1 MTHHLVGTT
10 EVAALLGLSRQRVHQ
25 LATEARDFPQ
35 PAVRL
40 AAGPVWER
48 DAIEGWAERTG
59 RTLATDGDV

>member
-10 EVAALLGLSRQRVHQ
+10 EVAAMLGVTRQRVYQ
-25 LATEARDFPQ
+25 LARDDPGFPQ

-48 DAIEGWAERTG
+48 GVIEAWARCTG
-59 RTLATDGDV
+59 RSLVEGEA

>member
-1 MTHHLVGTT
+1 MTHHLLGTT

-25 LATEARDFPQ
+25 LATDDPGFPA

-48 DAIEGWAERTG
+48 EAIEGWARSAG
-59 RTLATDGDV
+59 RTLIEDEG